1 MKSPIELAVAHMR
14 ENFSEPLSLAEI
26 ASSAMLSRFHFSRV
40 FRDATGVSPGRFLSA
55 IRIYEAK
62 RMLASTSR
70 TVTDISMAVGYN
82 SLGSF
87 TNRFTE
93 SVGLSPSQFRRLWRG
108 GVHAVPEPLQLA
120 RAEQSD
126 RLASGPLE
134 SGPPESGAPESA
146 PGGPPSRGAIAG
158 RVELPSSYAAA
169 WVYLGAFATP
179 IVQGRPSA
187 SVTLRTWPGQP
198 TSYRLS
204 GIPAGEWHLRAV
216 AVADS
221 ADPEPWT
228 SRSLL
233 VAGQGSVTV
242 TAGAVS
248 PQVLTLRPRRPIDL
262 PILLAV
268 PDLELAGARDDQAPD
283 SAPPA
288 VGSVTARIPV
298 RRAPAPVAW
307 SDCRRA

>member
-14 ENFSEPLSLAEI
+14 ENYSEPLSLAEI

-108 GVHAVPEPLQLA
+108 GVRAVPEPLRPA
-120 RAEQSD
+120 EAEQSEPD
-126 RLASGPLE
+126 RPE
-134 SGPPESGAPESA
+134 SGPPGPA
-146 PGGPPSRGAIAG
+146 PGGPAPLGAIAG
-158 RVELPSSYAAA
+158 RVELPSRYAAA

-198 TSYRLS
+198 ASYRLS

-242 TAGAVS
+242 TSGAVS
-248 PQVLTLRPRRPIDL
+248 PRVLTLRPRRPIDL

-268 PDLELAGARDDQAPD
+268 PDLELAGATDDQAPG
-283 SAPPA
+283 SAPPVA
-288 VGSVTARIPV
+288 GSVTARLPV

>member
-14 ENFSEPLSLAEI
+14 ENYSEPLSLAEI

-55 IRIYEAK
+55 IRISEAK

-108 GVHAVPEPLQLA
+108 GVRAVPDLLRSADPGQPEPG
-120 RAEQSD
+120 R
-126 RLASGPLE
+126 LE
-134 SGPPESGAPESA
+134 SGPPESA
-146 PGGPPSRGAIAG
+146 PGGRASVGAIAG
-158 RVELPSSYAAA
+158 RVELPSGYTAA

-179 IVQGRPSA
+179 IVQGRPLASA
-187 SVTLRTWPGQP
+187 TLRTWPGQAA
-198 TSYRLS
+198 SYRLS
-204 GIPAGEWHLRAV
+204 GIPAGEWYLRAV

-242 TAGAVS
+242 TPGAVS
-248 PQVLTLRPRRPIDL
+248 PRVLTLRPRRPIDL

-268 PDLELAGARDDQAPD
+268 PDLELAGARDDQVPD
-283 SAPPA
+283 PAPPA
-288 VGSVTARIPV
+288 AGSVTARIPV